1 MYTLLRHKLNDV
13 KDRSKLVGTY
23 ILGKNKYI
31 YIYQI
36 LSKKH
41 HRIMYNNYNKNLYS
55 NINDVILYLS
65 KLKEKSDDR

>member
-1 MYTLLRHKLNDV
+1 MYAILRYKLNDV
-13 KDRSKLVGTY
+13 KDRSKLVGIY
-23 ILGKNKYI
+23 LLGNNKYL
-31 YIYQI
+31 YIYLI

-65 KLKEKSDDR
+65 KLKEKSNDR